1 LKESIHIN
9 TGLLALGNVISA
21 LADPAKRRGHVPYR
35 EAKITRLL
43 KDALG
48 GSSRTLMVCCVSPA
62 LSSYDESLNSLK
74 YANRAKH
81 IRNKPIVHRDKLS
94 AHLHEMQSE
103 ILALREQLGRAGTS
117 AGGPDSAWASAG
129 GDEARLR
136 FELDH
141 LRCLADRA
149 RALLSGDPRAAD
161 WMEMYDEL
169 GNKVPSLPD
178 DSTRLQMGEQKQVD
192 TEQHKKLQQDL
203 EKARQDLANDEEIFA
218 EKSREAW
225 ALGDRCRALEAEL
238 AAANSKAAYLES
250 KLIEK
255 QQQQLEDLNEAN
267 GGADV
272 GGDASASG
280 AGPARAQSVPARHR
294 TEQSL
299 LQQSLLMLP
308 ADRAVRTSPGLFDLD
323 RVLRSCRARS
333 ELLFAQ
339 LDDSD
344 SALCHRFEDVENAK
358 PDNGEQKQQQQQQQ
372 QQSSPFVR
380 KGTFRLHQQKNGDK
394 ASSASSA
401 SVAAAGSAN
410 SGANDEAKR
419 QLKASQMKLAEA
431 NQKVRDLQ
439 LNINMKEQLIR
450 DLVKS
455 SKQTAQVNHKYEEQA
470 RQLALEQQACEREQR
485 EAQARLDELASARRS
500 NASVGSL
507 SRLKAEHEAKL
518 AECAERMRDIRAR
531 LEEAQRLAGI
541 TGSGRERR
549 VAELESALD
558 RMRAELSEAR
568 GQLAAEADAK
578 KRLEAESQRRGTG
591 GAASAGSASK
601 RTSEEPVDER
611 TAWLDA
617 EVEKAVKQRQELRQ
631 LEDELRSREAI
642 LSKREAL
649 LAERAECEMTSM
661 RAGGAESGGSDRLQE
676 LDEALAALDEALGL
690 RNEAISAREG
700 GLRQSQ
706 LSLSTSQDALFTRL
720 GALSASEAKRLVAA
734 NFRRLVQLRSA
745 LAEEESRRA
754 EARLRLDELAK
765 DKERLERS
773 LQRANGETERR
784 ITRLQSE
791 YEAQI
796 QLLVDRLSTA
806 EAEAARLPQ
815 TERELAVYKKTSREL
830 KRKIRDWVSSG
841 RLLNAAPADLDEV
854 AASSSHRQSVQQ
866 PPQTPQT
873 PQTPHQ
879 QQQQQSS
886 SSRPT
891 SVRVS
896 RKEVRELSAEQLS
909 ARGSQHRQ
917 SAGSG
922 AAAAA
927 AASIVH
933 DSLDDD

>member
-1 LKESIHIN
+1 
-9 TGLLALGNVISA
+9 
-21 LADPAKRRGHVPYR
+21 
-35 EAKITRLL
+35 
-43 KDALG
+43 
-48 GSSRTLMVCCVSPA
+48 
-62 LSSYDESLNSLK
+62 
-74 YANRAKH
+74 
-81 IRNKPIVHRDKLS
+81 
-94 AHLHEMQSE
+94 
-103 ILALREQLGRAGTS
+103 
-117 AGGPDSAWASAG
+117 
-129 GDEARLR
+129 
-136 FELDH
+136 
-141 LRCLADRA
+141 
-149 RALLSGDPRAAD
+149 
-161 WMEMYDEL
+161 
-169 GNKVPSLPD
+169 
-178 DSTRLQMGEQKQVD
+178 
-192 TEQHKKLQQDL
+192 
-203 EKARQDLANDEEIFA
+203 
-218 EKSREAW
+218 
-225 ALGDRCRALEAEL
+225 
-238 AAANSKAAYLES
+238 
-250 KLIEK
+250 
-255 QQQQLEDLNEAN
+255 
-267 GGADV
+267 
-272 GGDASASG
+272 
-280 AGPARAQSVPARHR
+280 
-294 TEQSL
+294 
-299 LQQSLLMLP
+299 
-308 ADRAVRTSPGLFDLD
+308 
-323 RVLRSCRARS
+323 
-333 ELLFAQ
+333 
-339 LDDSD
+339 
-344 SALCHRFEDVENAK
+344 
-358 PDNGEQKQQQQQQQ
+358 
-372 QQSSPFVR
+372 
-380 KGTFRLHQQKNGDK
+380 
-394 ASSASSA
+394 
-401 SVAAAGSAN
+401 
-410 SGANDEAKR
+410 
-419 QLKASQMKLAEA
+419 
-431 NQKVRDLQ
+431 
-439 LNINMKEQLIR
+439 
-450 DLVKS
+450 
-455 SKQTAQVNHKYEEQA
+455 YEEQA

-518 AECAERMRDIRAR
+518 AECAERMCDIRAR

-601 RTSEEPVDER
+601 RTSQEPVDER

-617 EVEKAVKQRQELRQ
+617 
-631 LEDELRSREAI
+631 
-642 LSKREAL
+642 
-649 LAERAECEMTSM
+649 EMTSM

-773 LQRANGETERR
+773 LQRANGETDRR

-841 RLLNAAPADLDEV
+841 RLLNAVPADLDEV

-879 QQQQQSS
+879 QQQHQSS